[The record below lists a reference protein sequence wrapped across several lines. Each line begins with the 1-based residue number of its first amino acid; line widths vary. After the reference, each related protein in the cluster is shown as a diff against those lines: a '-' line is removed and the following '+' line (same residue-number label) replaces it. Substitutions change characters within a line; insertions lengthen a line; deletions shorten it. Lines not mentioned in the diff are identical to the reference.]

1 MRIVFLVAIAL
12 ASSQGTTAQPKHTA
26 VFVKAWSGTAGPD
39 GVTWALEIGAD
50 GTGRVTYWRGPGKT
64 GLERR
69 FTLVP
74 KERALI
80 TKAVESAKFFE
91 LPEYLGPSPLPLHG
105 PENVLQ
111 IELDGRSRKVRLH
124 DPSTRRGSQVDRFK
138 RVWDAVVDLS
148 PIKPPLY

>member
-1 MRIVFLVAIAL
+1 MRLVFLVAIAL
-12 ASSQGTTAQPKHTA
+12 ASSQPTAVQPKRTA

-50 GTGRVTYWRGPGKT
+50 GAGRVSYWRGPGET

-69 FTLVP
+69 FTVTP
-74 KERALI
+74 KERALL
-80 TKAVESAKFFE
+80 TKAVDSAKFFE
-91 LPEYLGPSPLPLHG
+91 LPEYLGPATPPLHG

-124 DPSTRRGSQVDRFK
+124 DPSTRQGAQVERFK
-138 RVWDAVVDLS
+138 RAWDAIVDLS
-148 PIKPPLY
+148 PIKPPL